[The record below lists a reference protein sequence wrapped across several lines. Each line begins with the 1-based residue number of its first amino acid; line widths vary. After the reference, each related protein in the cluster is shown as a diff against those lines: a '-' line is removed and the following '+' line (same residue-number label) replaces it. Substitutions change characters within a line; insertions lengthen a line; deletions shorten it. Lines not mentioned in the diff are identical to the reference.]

1 MHVFGVCWVGERRA
15 CVEAVTEVVVEC
27 VRVRMQA

>member
-15 CVEAVTEVVVEC
+15 RVEAVTEVVVEC